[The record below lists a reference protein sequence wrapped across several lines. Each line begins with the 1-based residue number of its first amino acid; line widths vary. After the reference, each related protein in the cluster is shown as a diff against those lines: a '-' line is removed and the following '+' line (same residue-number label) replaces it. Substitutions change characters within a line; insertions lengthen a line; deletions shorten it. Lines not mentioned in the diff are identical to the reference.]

1 MKITQSPL
9 ALAVVAALS
18 VLPVAAGAAGLKEII
33 TTKDAPAAIGPY
45 SQAVRAGTMLFVAGQ
60 IAIDPKTGQ
69 LKNGTD
75 EEQVAQVLDNIKAI
89 LAADGMTMDNVVSTT
104 VFVRDLNNFTKLN
117 AVYGTYFK
125 DKPPARA
132 TIQAARLPRDAA
144 VEISA
149 IAVR

>member
-1 MKITQSPL
+1 MKITQSLL

-18 VLPVAAGAAGLKEII
+18 VLPVAAGAASLKEII

>member
-1 MKITQSPL
+1 VAWKLSSVTPP
-9 ALAVVAALS
+9 AAVRR
-18 VLPVAAGAAGLKEII
+18 PGAATAALKEISV
-33 TTKDAPAAIGPY
+33 TKNAPAAIGPY

-69 LKNGTD
+69 MNTGTD
-75 EEQVAQVLDNIKAI
+75 EEQVAQVLENIKAI

-104 VFVRDLNNFTKLN
+104 MFVRDLNNFTKLN

-132 TIQAARLPRDAA
+132 TVQAARLPRDAA

-149 IAVR
+149 IAVK